1 MTFLK
6 WFQNDNII
14 ICYVILLKKLLYS
27 IIRPCI
33 VFDLIIGI
41 LKYNLKSALKNPL
54 RYKNN
59 FELQLLV
66 AYLKKKSTLIKN
78 LKILGSASILL
89 ILPT

>member
-1 MTFLK
+1 MLTFLK
-6 WFQNDNII
+6 LFQNDNII

-33 VFDLIIGI
+33 VFDLMIGI
-41 LKYNLKSALKNPL
+41 LKYNLKSVLKNPL

-66 AYLKKKSTLIKN
+66 AYLKKKKYTYK
-78 LKILGSASILL
+78 K
-89 ILPT
+89 P